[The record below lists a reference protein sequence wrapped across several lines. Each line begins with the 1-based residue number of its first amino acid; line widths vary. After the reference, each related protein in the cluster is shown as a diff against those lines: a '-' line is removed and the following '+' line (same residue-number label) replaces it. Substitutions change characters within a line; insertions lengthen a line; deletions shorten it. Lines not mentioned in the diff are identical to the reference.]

1 MSRKFTEDEV
11 KVVTRDVLD
20 KLDIRSSLKG
30 YVFISEMIWLKYQ
43 SRNDDPVKMMYLY
56 SVCAKKYGSTSS
68 RVERGIRHAISK
80 ISIDN
85 PYYISIL
92 NETCD
97 FTNSNILGIIYYYVI
112 DILNGNKEFDI
123 SKSLIERVEKL
134 EIKVIKL
141 QRIINSHS
149 DLGIMNERIGE

>member
-1 MSRKFTEDEV
+1 MSKEFTEDEV

-20 KLDIRSSLKG
+20 KLDIRSCLKG

-43 SRNDDPVKMMYLY
+43 NRNDDFVKIMYLY
-56 SVCAKKYGSTSS
+56 SVCAKKHGTTSS

-80 ISIDN
+80 ISKDN

-97 FTNSNILGIIYYYVI
+97 FMNSNILGIIYYYVI
-112 DILNGNKEFDI
+112 DILNGNKKFDI
-123 SKSLIERVEKL
+123 SEDLIERVEKL
-134 EIKVIKL
+134 ETEVVKL
-141 QRIINSHS
+141 QKIINSY